1 MEKENYLIQLK
12 KKFNVSSSNGDFVGL
27 IEECFSYITS
37 LSARIAFLTLKL
49 EDYQKRNKVLQK
61 RIEDLEKIAFKK

>member
-12 KKFNVSSSNGDFVGL
+12 KKFNVSFSNGDFVDL
-27 IEECFSYITS
+27 IEEFFSYITS